1 MTLEERGVG
10 MDRYEN
16 PNLDVI
22 ALQSEDIIR
31 TSGGPD
37 IDEGEVGI

>member
-1 MTLEERGVG
+1 MKNNYETPSMDIQVLEC
-10 MDRYEN
+10 
-16 PNLDVI
+16 
-22 ALQSEDIIR
+22 EDIIR